1 MLQPVE
7 IEPRRFCHDTQSWE
21 TRSDVSAFPRLVRE
35 FTQGELFCRVGG
47 RTDPRGGMALELFIH
62 GEVELTCQRCLEDLK
77 HAVGIERTVHL
88 ARNEDELERL
98 DALPAGDAILA
109 GDKLDLLA
117 LVEDEVLLSLP
128 LAPMHAEGEC
138 PA

>member
-7 IEPRRFCHDTQSWE
+7 IEPRRFCRDTQSWE

-35 FTQGELFCRVGG
+35 FTQGELICRVGG
-47 RTDPRGGMALELFIH
+47 RTDPRGGMTLDLSVR
-62 GEVELTCQRCLEDLK
+62 GEVELTCQRCLGGLK
-77 HAVGIERTVHL
+77 HAVEIDRAVHL
-88 ARNEDELERL
+88 ARNETELERL
-98 DALPAGDAILA
+98 DALPDGDAVLA
-109 GDKLDLLA
+109 GDRLDLLA

-128 LAPMHAEGEC
+128 LAPMHAAGEC